1 MAASDRS
8 AVEEA
13 ALAASGRSALR
24 LGEEKIGVI
33 EVPLGGCGR
42 GPPSVMVAVMAGQ
55 PAAGSSREEFV
66 EYLRYDKTFSA

>member
-33 EVPLGGCGR
+33 EVDDAL
-42 GPPSVMVAVMAGQ
+42 VAL
-55 PAAGSSREEFV
+55 PAALGER
-66 EYLRYDKTFSA
+66 